1 MPPSANFGVDPC
13 ADVDEAG
20 AGADSRARNHSRM
33 PSSAPSAVTRSAL
46 VILAVIACGV
56 VLYVLRDIF
65 TPLALAIFLAVMIDG
80 LARLLLRRAPFLP
93 RAAAAPAAIV
103 LSIAVFAGAAVLIAE
118 NAADFVV
125 QIAAYG
131 PRLNGLME
139 QAAGLLGVQAPQSL
153 EQLIRQLNPAQYLS
167 QVGGALQGFASS
179 AVFVLIYLGF
189 ILASRRGFERK
200 IVGLFPDRHE
210 RREAVAAFH
219 RIRDGVE
226 QYLWVQTVT
235 GVMIAVASWI
245 AMALVGLDNAL
256 FWALLIFIASYI
268 PIIGGIVGVAA
279 PPIFALLQFDSL
291 WPAAILA
298 AVLQGVQFVV
308 GNIIQPRMQGES
320 LNMDP
325 VVILL
330 SLALWGAIWGLPGMF
345 LSTPIAVMAMVILA
359 QFDGTRW
366 IAILLSDDGEP
377 VRAKDA
383 DFPTAAPPP
392 EAAPQDFES
401 GASL

>member
-1 MPPSANFGVDPC
+1 MC
-13 ADVDEAG
+13 
-20 AGADSRARNHSRM
+20 
-33 PSSAPSAVTRSAL
+33 
-46 VILAVIACGV
+46 
-56 VLYVLRDIF
+56 
-65 TPLALAIFLAVMIDG
+65 
-80 LARLLLRRAPFLP
+80 
-93 RAAAAPAAIV
+93 
-103 LSIAVFAGAAVLIAE
+103 
-118 NAADFVV
+118 
-125 QIAAYG
+125 
-131 PRLNGLME
+131 
-139 QAAGLLGVQAPQSL
+139 
-153 EQLIRQLNPAQYLS
+153 
-167 QVGGALQGFASS
+167 
-179 AVFVLIYLGF
+179 
-189 ILASRRGFERK
+189 
-200 IVGLFPDRHE
+200 
-210 RREAVAAFH
+210 
-219 RIRDGVE
+219 IRD
-226 QYLWVQTVT
+226 
-235 GVMIAVASWI
+235 S
-245 AMALVGLDNAL
+245 
-256 FWALLIFIASYI
+256 
-268 PIIGGIVGVAA
+268 
-279 PPIFALLQFDSL
+279 IFALLQFDSL